1 MKKIVLDGFGG
12 DHAPEEIVKGGLA
25 ALRER
30 EDFSLIITGDEARI
44 RGLLSENNYLG
55 DRIEIVPAS
64 EVITNDDV
72 PTLAIRQK
80 KDSSLVKAF
89 QAVKEDPEAVGM
101 VSAGSTGA
109 VLTGGLFLLGRIRG
123 INRPALC
130 PVLPT
135 ATGGKVLLIDCGANV
150 DCKPVNLCQFALMG
164 SAYMRKVSGI
174 QNPRVALL
182 SNGTEDKK
190 GNELNKEAFPLL
202 KSMNG
207 INFVGNME
215 ARDILSGETDVVV
228 TDGFAGNVALK
239 SLEGGIASLMAVM
252 KQEIMSTLKGKIGGL
267 LLKDAFRA
275 IKNKMDYNKQ
285 GGAVFLGVEKV
296 VVKAH
301 GSSKAVAVSNA
312 VLQAAE
318 AADRDI
324 IGKIKLKL
332 ADSTGETV

>member
-1 MKKIVLDGFGG
+1 MKIILDAFGG
-12 DHAPEEIVKGGLA
+12 DYAPAEVIAGGLDALAKRRDLSLIFAGKEAEIEAVLKGRSYDAGRVEILNAPEVISCEEEPTA
-25 ALRER
+25 AIKRK
-30 EDFSLIITGDEARI
+30 
-44 RGLLSENNYLG
+44 
-55 DRIEIVPAS
+55 P
-64 EVITNDDV
+64 
-72 PTLAIRQK
+72 
-80 KDSSLVKAF
+80 DSSLCVGFRRLKEDE
-89 QAVKEDPEAVGM
+89 AVKGF

-109 VLTGGLFLLGRIRG
+109 FLVGATLKLGRIKG
-123 INRPALC
+123 ISRPALC

-135 ATGGKVLLIDCGANV
+135 EKDGKQVLLLDAGANA
-150 DCKPVNLCQFALMG
+150 DCKPINLLQFALMG
-164 SAYMRKVSGI
+164 AAYAEAQGVVAPK
-174 QNPRVALL
+174 VALL
-182 SNGTEDKK
+182 SNGTEDTK
-190 GNELNKEAFPLL
+190 GNALNREVFPLL
-202 KSMNG
+202 KDAG

-215 ARDILSGETDVVV
+215 ARDILSEETDVVV

>member
-1 MKKIVLDGFGG
+1 MKIILDAFGG
-12 DHAPEEIVKGGLA
+12 DYAPAEVIAGGLDALAKRRDLSLIFAGKEAEIEAVLKGRSYDAGRVEILNAPEVISCEEEPTA
-25 ALRER
+25 AIKRK
-30 EDFSLIITGDEARI
+30 
-44 RGLLSENNYLG
+44 
-55 DRIEIVPAS
+55 P
-64 EVITNDDV
+64 
-72 PTLAIRQK
+72 
-80 KDSSLVKAF
+80 DSSLCVGFRRLKEDE
-89 QAVKEDPEAVGM
+89 AVKGF

-109 VLTGGLFLLGRIRG
+109 FLVGATLKLGRIKG
-123 INRPALC
+123 ISRPALC

-135 ATGGKVLLIDCGANV
+135 EKDGKQVLLLDAGANA
-150 DCKPVNLCQFALMG
+150 DCKPINLLQFALMG
-164 SAYMRKVSGI
+164 AAYAEAQGVVAPK
-174 QNPRVALL
+174 VALL
-182 SNGTEDKK
+182 SNGTEDTK
-190 GNELNKEAFPLL
+190 GNALNREVFPLL
-202 KSMNG
+202 KDAG

-215 ARDILSGETDVVV
+215 ARDILSGEIDVVV

>member
-1 MKKIVLDGFGG
+1 MKIILDAFGG
-12 DHAPEEIVKGGLA
+12 DYAPAEVIAGGLDALAKRRDLSLIFAGKEAEIEAVLKGRSYDAGRVEILNAPEVISCEEEPTA
-25 ALRER
+25 AIKRK
-30 EDFSLIITGDEARI
+30 
-44 RGLLSENNYLG
+44 
-55 DRIEIVPAS
+55 P
-64 EVITNDDV
+64 
-72 PTLAIRQK
+72 
-80 KDSSLVKAF
+80 DSSLCVGFRRLKEDE
-89 QAVKEDPEAVGM
+89 AVKGF

-109 VLTGGLFLLGRIRG
+109 FLVGATLKLGRIKG
-123 INRPALC
+123 ISRPALC

-135 ATGGKVLLIDCGANV
+135 EKDGKQVLLLDVGANA
-150 DCKPVNLCQFALMG
+150 DCKPINLLQFALMG
-164 SAYMRKVSGI
+164 AAYAEAQGVVAPK
-174 QNPRVALL
+174 VALL
-182 SNGTEDKK
+182 SNGTEDTK
-190 GNELNKEAFPLL
+190 GNALNREVFPLL
-202 KSMNG
+202 KDAG

-239 SLEGGIASLMAVM
+239 SLEGGIASLMTVM

>member
-1 MKKIVLDGFGG
+1 MKIILDAFGG
-12 DHAPEEIVKGGLA
+12 DYAPAEVIAGGLDALAKRRDLSLIFAGKEAEIEAVLKGRSYDAGRVEILNAPEVISCEEEPTA
-25 ALRER
+25 AIKRK
-30 EDFSLIITGDEARI
+30 
-44 RGLLSENNYLG
+44 
-55 DRIEIVPAS
+55 P
-64 EVITNDDV
+64 
-72 PTLAIRQK
+72 
-80 KDSSLVKAF
+80 DSSLCVGFRRLKEDE
-89 QAVKEDPEAVGM
+89 AVKGF

-109 VLTGGLFLLGRIRG
+109 FLVGATLKLGRIKG
-123 INRPALC
+123 ISRPALC

-135 ATGGKVLLIDCGANV
+135 EKDGKQVLLLDAGANA
-150 DCKPVNLCQFALMG
+150 DCKPINLLQFALMG
-164 SAYMRKVSGI
+164 AAYAEAQGVVAPK
-174 QNPRVALL
+174 VALL
-182 SNGTEDKK
+182 SNGTEDTK
-190 GNELNKEAFPLL
+190 GNALNREVFPLL
-202 KSMNG
+202 KDAG

-285 GGAVFLGVEKV
+285 GGGAVFLGVEKV

>member
-1 MKKIVLDGFGG
+1 MKIILDAFGG
-12 DHAPEEIVKGGLA
+12 DYAPAEVIAGGLDALAKRRDLSLIFAGKEAEIEAVLKGRSYDAGRVEILNAPEVISCEEEPTA
-25 ALRER
+25 AIKRK
-30 EDFSLIITGDEARI
+30 
-44 RGLLSENNYLG
+44 
-55 DRIEIVPAS
+55 P
-64 EVITNDDV
+64 
-72 PTLAIRQK
+72 
-80 KDSSLVKAF
+80 DSSLCVGFRRLKEDE
-89 QAVKEDPEAVGM
+89 AVKGF

-109 VLTGGLFLLGRIRG
+109 FLVGATLKLGRIKG
-123 INRPALC
+123 ISRPALC

-135 ATGGKVLLIDCGANV
+135 EKDGKQVLLLDAGADA
-150 DCKPVNLCQFALMG
+150 DCKPINLLQFALMG
-164 SAYMRKVSGI
+164 AAYAEAQGVVAPK
-174 QNPRVALL
+174 VALL
-182 SNGTEDKK
+182 SNGTEDTK
-190 GNELNKEAFPLL
+190 GNALNREVFPLL
-202 KSMNG
+202 KDAG

>member
-1 MKKIVLDGFGG
+1 MKIILDAFGG
-12 DHAPEEIVKGGLA
+12 DYAPAEVIAGGLDALAKRRDLSLIFAGKEAEIEAVLTGRSYDAGRVEILNAPEVISCEEEPTA
-25 ALRER
+25 AIKRK
-30 EDFSLIITGDEARI
+30 
-44 RGLLSENNYLG
+44 
-55 DRIEIVPAS
+55 P
-64 EVITNDDV
+64 
-72 PTLAIRQK
+72 
-80 KDSSLVKAF
+80 DSSLCVGFRRLKEDE
-89 QAVKEDPEAVGM
+89 AVKGF

-109 VLTGGLFLLGRIRG
+109 FLVGATLKLGRIKG
-123 INRPALC
+123 ISRPALC

-135 ATGGKVLLIDCGANV
+135 EKDGKQVLLLDAGANA
-150 DCKPVNLCQFALMG
+150 DCKPINLLQFALMG
-164 SAYMRKVSGI
+164 AAYAEAQGVVAPK
-174 QNPRVALL
+174 VALL
-182 SNGTEDKK
+182 SNGTEDTK
-190 GNELNKEAFPLL
+190 GNALNREVFPLL
-202 KSMNG
+202 KDAG

-239 SLEGGIASLMAVM
+239 SLEGGIASLMTVM

>member
-1 MKKIVLDGFGG
+1 MKIILDAFGG
-12 DHAPEEIVKGGLA
+12 DYAPAEVIAGGLDALAKRRDLSLIFAGKEAEIEAVLKGRSYDAGRVEILNAPEVISCEEEPTA
-25 ALRER
+25 AIKRK
-30 EDFSLIITGDEARI
+30 
-44 RGLLSENNYLG
+44 
-55 DRIEIVPAS
+55 P
-64 EVITNDDV
+64 
-72 PTLAIRQK
+72 
-80 KDSSLVKAF
+80 DSSLCVGFRRLKEDE
-89 QAVKEDPEAVGM
+89 AVKGF

-109 VLTGGLFLLGRIRG
+109 FLVGATLKLGRIKG
-123 INRPALC
+123 ISRPALC

-135 ATGGKVLLIDCGANV
+135 EKDGKQVLLLDAGANA
-150 DCKPVNLCQFALMG
+150 DCKPINLLQFALMG
-164 SAYMRKVSGI
+164 AAYAEAQGVVAPK
-174 QNPRVALL
+174 VALL
-182 SNGTEDKK
+182 SNGTEDTK
-190 GNELNKEAFPLL
+190 GNALNREVFPLL
-202 KSMNG
+202 KDAG

-332 ADSTGETV
+332 ADSTVETV

>member
-1 MKKIVLDGFGG
+1 MKIILDAFGG
-12 DHAPEEIVKGGLA
+12 DYAPAEVIAGGLDALAKRRDLSLIFAGKEAEIEAVLKGRSYDAGRVEILNAPEVISCEEEPTA
-25 ALRER
+25 AIKRK
-30 EDFSLIITGDEARI
+30 
-44 RGLLSENNYLG
+44 
-55 DRIEIVPAS
+55 P
-64 EVITNDDV
+64 
-72 PTLAIRQK
+72 
-80 KDSSLVKAF
+80 DSSLCVGFRRLKEDE
-89 QAVKEDPEAVGM
+89 AVKGF

-109 VLTGGLFLLGRIRG
+109 FLVGATLKLGRIKG
-123 INRPALC
+123 ISRPALC

-135 ATGGKVLLIDCGANV
+135 EKDGKQVLLLDAGANA
-150 DCKPVNLCQFALMG
+150 DCKPINLLQFALMG
-164 SAYMRKVSGI
+164 AAYAEAQGVVAPK
-174 QNPRVALL
+174 VALL
-182 SNGTEDKK
+182 SNGTEDTK
-190 GNELNKEAFPLL
+190 GNALNREVFPLL
-202 KSMNG
+202 KDAG

-239 SLEGGIASLMAVM
+239 SLEVGIASLMAVM

>member
-1 MKKIVLDGFGG
+1 MKIILDAFGG
-12 DHAPEEIVKGGLA
+12 DYAPAEVIAGGLDALAKRRDLSLIFAGKEAEIEAVLKGRSYDAGRVEILNAPEVISCEEEPTA
-25 ALRER
+25 ALKRK
-30 EDFSLIITGDEARI
+30 
-44 RGLLSENNYLG
+44 
-55 DRIEIVPAS
+55 P
-64 EVITNDDV
+64 
-72 PTLAIRQK
+72 
-80 KDSSLVKAF
+80 DSSLCVGFRRLKEDE
-89 QAVKEDPEAVGM
+89 AVKGF

-109 VLTGGLFLLGRIRG
+109 FLVGATLKLGRIKG
-123 INRPALC
+123 ISRPALC

-135 ATGGKVLLIDCGANV
+135 EKDGKQVLLLDAGANA
-150 DCKPVNLCQFALMG
+150 DCKPINLLQFALMG
-164 SAYMRKVSGI
+164 AAYAEAQGVVAPK
-174 QNPRVALL
+174 VALL
-182 SNGTEDKK
+182 SNGTEDTK
-190 GNELNKEAFPLL
+190 GNALNREVFPLL
-202 KSMNG
+202 KDAG

-239 SLEGGIASLMAVM
+239 SLEGGIACLMAVM
-252 KQEIMSTLKGKIGGL
+252 KQEIMSKLKGKIGGL

>member
-1 MKKIVLDGFGG
+1 MKIILDAFGG
-12 DHAPEEIVKGGLA
+12 DYAPAEVIAGGLDALAKRRDLSLIFAGKEAEIEAVLKGRSYDAGRVEILNAPEVISCEEEPTA
-25 ALRER
+25 AIKRK
-30 EDFSLIITGDEARI
+30 
-44 RGLLSENNYLG
+44 
-55 DRIEIVPAS
+55 P
-64 EVITNDDV
+64 
-72 PTLAIRQK
+72 
-80 KDSSLVKAF
+80 DSSLCVGFRRLKEDE
-89 QAVKEDPEAVGM
+89 AVKGF

-109 VLTGGLFLLGRIRG
+109 FLVGATLKLGRIKG
-123 INRPALC
+123 ISRPALC

-135 ATGGKVLLIDCGANV
+135 EKDGKQVLLLDAGANA
-150 DCKPVNLCQFALMG
+150 DCKPINLLQFALMG
-164 SAYMRKVSGI
+164 AAYAEAQGVVAPK
-174 QNPRVALL
+174 VALL
-182 SNGTEDKK
+182 SNGTEDTK
-190 GNELNKEAFPLL
+190 GNALNREVFPLL
-202 KSMNG
+202 KDAG

-239 SLEGGIASLMAVM
+239 SLEGGIASLMTVM

>member
-1 MKKIVLDGFGG
+1 MKIILDAFGG
-12 DHAPEEIVKGGLA
+12 DYAPAEVIAGGLDALAKRRDLSLIFAGKEAEIEAVLKGRSYDAGRVEILNAPEVISCEEEPTA
-25 ALRER
+25 AIKRK
-30 EDFSLIITGDEARI
+30 
-44 RGLLSENNYLG
+44 
-55 DRIEIVPAS
+55 P
-64 EVITNDDV
+64 
-72 PTLAIRQK
+72 
-80 KDSSLVKAF
+80 DSSLCVGFRRLKEDE
-89 QAVKEDPEAVGM
+89 AVKGF

-109 VLTGGLFLLGRIRG
+109 FLVGATLKLGQIKG
-123 INRPALC
+123 ISRPALC

-135 ATGGKVLLIDCGANV
+135 EKDGKQVLLLDAGANA
-150 DCKPVNLCQFALMG
+150 DCKPINLLQFALMG
-164 SAYMRKVSGI
+164 AAYAEAQGVVAPK
-174 QNPRVALL
+174 VALL
-182 SNGTEDKK
+182 SNGTEDTK
-190 GNELNKEAFPLL
+190 GNALNREVFPLL
-202 KSMNG
+202 KDAG

>member
-1 MKKIVLDGFGG
+1 MKIILDAFGG
-12 DHAPEEIVKGGLA
+12 DYAPAEVIAGGLDALAKRRDLSLIFAGKEAEIEAVLKGRSYDAGRVEILNAPEVISCEEEPTA
-25 ALRER
+25 AIKRK
-30 EDFSLIITGDEARI
+30 
-44 RGLLSENNYLG
+44 
-55 DRIEIVPAS
+55 P
-64 EVITNDDV
+64 
-72 PTLAIRQK
+72 
-80 KDSSLVKAF
+80 DSSLCVGFRRLKEDE
-89 QAVKEDPEAVGM
+89 AVKGF

-109 VLTGGLFLLGRIRG
+109 FLVGATLKLGRIKG
-123 INRPALC
+123 ISRPALC

-135 ATGGKVLLIDCGANV
+135 EKDGKQVLLLDAGANA
-150 DCKPVNLCQFALMG
+150 DCKPINLLQFALMG
-164 SAYMRKVSGI
+164 AAYAEAQGVVAPK
-174 QNPRVALL
+174 VALL
-182 SNGTEDKK
+182 SNGTEDTK
-190 GNELNKEAFPLL
+190 GNALNREVFPLL
-202 KSMNG
+202 KDAG

-252 KQEIMSTLKGKIGGL
+252 KQEIMSTLKWKIGGL

>member
-1 MKKIVLDGFGG
+1 MKIILDAFGG
-12 DHAPEEIVKGGLA
+12 DYAPAEVIAGGLDALAKRRDLSLIFAGKEAEIEAVLKGRSYDAGRVEILNAPEVISCEEEPTA
-25 ALRER
+25 AIKRK
-30 EDFSLIITGDEARI
+30 
-44 RGLLSENNYLG
+44 
-55 DRIEIVPAS
+55 P
-64 EVITNDDV
+64 
-72 PTLAIRQK
+72 
-80 KDSSLVKAF
+80 DSSLCVGFRRLKEDE
-89 QAVKEDPEAVGM
+89 AVKGF

-109 VLTGGLFLLGRIRG
+109 FLVGATLKLGRIKG
-123 INRPALC
+123 ISRPALC

-135 ATGGKVLLIDCGANV
+135 EKDGKQVLLLDAGANA
-150 DCKPVNLCQFALMG
+150 DCKPINLLQFALMG
-164 SAYMRKVSGI
+164 AAYAEAQGVVAPK
-174 QNPRVALL
+174 VALL
-182 SNGTEDKK
+182 SNGTEDTK
-190 GNELNKEAFPLL
+190 GNALNREVFPLL
-202 KSMNG
+202 KDAG

-215 ARDILSGETDVVV
+215 ARDILSGETDVVG

>member
-1 MKKIVLDGFGG
+1 MVASPRTTRWPLSLIFAGKEAEIEAVLKGRSYDAGRVEILN
-12 DHAPEEIVKGGLA
+12 APEVISCEEEPTA
-25 ALRER
+25 AIKRK
-30 EDFSLIITGDEARI
+30 
-44 RGLLSENNYLG
+44 
-55 DRIEIVPAS
+55 P
-64 EVITNDDV
+64 
-72 PTLAIRQK
+72 
-80 KDSSLVKAF
+80 DSSLCVGFRRLKEDE
-89 QAVKEDPEAVGM
+89 AVKGF

-109 VLTGGLFLLGRIRG
+109 FLVGATLKLGRIKG
-123 INRPALC
+123 ISRPALC

-135 ATGGKVLLIDCGANV
+135 EKDGKQVLLLDAGANA
-150 DCKPVNLCQFALMG
+150 DCKPINLLQFALMG
-164 SAYMRKVSGI
+164 AAYAEAQGVVAPK
-174 QNPRVALL
+174 VALL
-182 SNGTEDKK
+182 SNGTEDTK
-190 GNELNKEAFPLL
+190 GNALNREVFPLL
-202 KSMNG
+202 KDAG

>member
-1 MKKIVLDGFGG
+1 MKIILDAFGG
-12 DHAPEEIVKGGLA
+12 DYAPAEVIAGGLDALAKRRDLSLIFAGKEAEIEAVLKGRSYDAGRVEILNAPEVISCEEEPTA
-25 ALRER
+25 AIKRK
-30 EDFSLIITGDEARI
+30 
-44 RGLLSENNYLG
+44 
-55 DRIEIVPAS
+55 P
-64 EVITNDDV
+64 
-72 PTLAIRQK
+72 
-80 KDSSLVKAF
+80 DSSLCVGFRRLKEDE
-89 QAVKEDPEAVGM
+89 AVKGF

-109 VLTGGLFLLGRIRG
+109 FLVGATLKLGRIKG
-123 INRPALC
+123 ISRPALC

-135 ATGGKVLLIDCGANV
+135 EKDGKQVLLLDAGANA
-150 DCKPVNLCQFALMG
+150 DCKPINLLQFALMG
-164 SAYMRKVSGI
+164 AAYAEAQGVVAPK
-174 QNPRVALL
+174 VALL
-182 SNGTEDKK
+182 SNGTEDTK
-190 GNELNKEAFPLL
+190 GNALNREVFPLL
-202 KSMNG
+202 KDAG

-285 GGAVFLGVEKV
+285 GGAVFLGVEEV